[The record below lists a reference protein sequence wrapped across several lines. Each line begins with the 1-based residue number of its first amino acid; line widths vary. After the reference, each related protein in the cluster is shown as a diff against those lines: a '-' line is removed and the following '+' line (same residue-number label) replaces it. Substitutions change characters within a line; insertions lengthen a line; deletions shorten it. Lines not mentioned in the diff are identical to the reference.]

1 MPVPHIQTDHLSGMQ
16 QPAYSATSPLQSP
29 STGMSDEIM
38 YPSPSYMQQSFPH
51 HSHYPSLGGNATGGG
66 GSPHTSGTTSVI
78 NSPLTPSSASVPSFV
93 GIQVSP
99 TAASRMSGGGSMK
112 MDLDMVEPHLGRPGS
127 GGGGGGGESGSGSG
141 SATIPSESVWMHH
154 LGQFHHP
161 PEHHHHHHGL
171 GGGGDAN
178 ERGGSELTGQIEMIL
193 EGHGGN
199 VFVPVKQNGHGRGGG
214 GGHSRQDH
222 PFHGHH
228 GQSTHN
234 ESYDLPMC

>member
-1 MPVPHIQTDHLSGMQ
+1 MPHIQTDHLSGMQ
-16 QPAYSATSPLQSP
+16 QPYSASPLQSP

-51 HSHYPSLGGNATGGG
+51 HSHYPSLGGNNATGGS

-99 TAASRMSGGGSMK
+99 TAASRMSGGGNMK

-127 GGGGGGGESGSGSG
+127 GGGGGGGGGESGSGSG

-154 LGQFHHP
+154 LGQFHHHP
-161 PEHHHHHHGL
+161 PTTEHHHHGV
-171 GGGGDAN
+171 GD
-178 ERGGSELTGQIEMIL
+178 ERGGNGNELTGQIEMIL
-193 EGHGGN
+193 EGHGGS
-199 VFVPVKQNGHGRGGG
+199 VFVPVKQNGNRGRG

-234 ESYDLPMC
+234 ETYDLPMC

>member
-16 QPAYSATSPLQSP
+16 PAYGATSPLQSP

-51 HSHYPSLGGNATGGG
+51 HYPLGNNVTSGGGG

-99 TAASRMSGGGSMK
+99 TAASRMSGGNMK
-112 MDLDMVEPHLGRPGS
+112 MDLDIVEPHLGRPGS
-127 GGGGGGGESGSGSG
+127 GGGGGGESGSGSG

-193 EGHGGN
+193 EGHGGS
-199 VFVPVKQNGHGRGGG
+199 VFVKQNGNRGHGGG
-214 GGHSRQDH
+214 RQQGQRQDH

-234 ESYDLPMC
+234 ETYDLPMC

>member
-16 QPAYSATSPLQSP
+16 PAYGATSPLQSP

-51 HSHYPSLGGNATGGG
+51 HSHYPLGNNVTSGGGG

-78 NSPLTPSSASVPSFV
+78 NSPLTPSSASIPSFV

-99 TAASRMSGGGSMK
+99 TAASRMGSSNMK
-112 MDLDMVEPHLGRPGS
+112 MDLDMGVESHLGRPGS
-127 GGGGGGGESGSGSG
+127 GGGGGGGGGESGSGSG

-154 LGQFHHP
+154 LGQFHHHP
-161 PEHHHHHHGL
+161 PEHHHHGL
-171 GGGGDAN
+171 GGGD
-178 ERGGSELTGQIEMIL
+178 ERGGNELTGQIEMIL

-199 VFVPVKQNGHGRGGG
+199 VFVPVKQNGHGRGGRG

-222 PFHGHH
+222 PFHH
-228 GQSTHN
+228 GQSSHN
-234 ESYDLPMC
+234 ETYDLPMC